1 MKHKHEDYKLS
12 AVLYY
17 KENESSSLAD
27 TCRIFK
33 CSERSLKRWI
43 DRYDDEQEIKR
54 HNRPPIAYKVKKEWV
69 IFARKKIKENPQITI
84 EELGYKMKNQFPDY
98 NITRKQDINETRK
111 RTRRK
116 HFPMTKYSLSN

>member
-69 IFARKKIKENPQITI
+69 IFARKNSKKIHKS
-84 EELGYKMKNQFPDY
+84 LLKNLV
-98 NITRKQDINETRK
+98 IK
-111 RTRRK
+111 
-116 HFPMTKYSLSN
+116 